1 VTSVSSPILVG
12 RDGEL
17 VAIERAF
24 AAAASGSPSIV
35 VVGGEAGIG
44 KTRLIAEA
52 GERAVAG
59 GGRMIAGACLD
70 LADGLPYLPFVE
82 AIRRLVR
89 TAPPADLDAAFGPA
103 RHDFARLMPEMR
115 LLIGDEGSDDSEP
128 ISQGRLFELGLGMVE
143 RLGAISPVLLAL
155 EDVQWIDRSSRDL
168 ITFLARNL
176 SRERLLLALTVRT
189 DNLPAGHPTLAWLAE
204 LTRLPRVVRID
215 LQRLPREA
223 IAGQLAAIL
232 GEAPPPDLVDE
243 VWARSEGNPFFA
255 EELVAADETRT
266 PDAPGPPA
274 TLAQMLAARLAALS
288 APARDVLAWLAV
300 AGRPVD
306 EVLLGAVTERPQDEL
321 VSALREGLAR
331 HVLATD
337 PGHGR
342 IRFRHALLAEVAL
355 GDLLPSQRRQ
365 LHDRFATVLAARHD
379 LGERNRAGATAEL
392 AYHWTA
398 AGRWPE
404 AHAAAIAAGEAAETV
419 AAYAQAHS
427 QFERALEIADRLEP
441 PIEAAD
447 RVALLR
453 RAASAADL
461 AGEMDRALELALEAR
476 TLVDASAD
484 AETAALL
491 HARIGYLR
499 WALGDAE
506 GGLEDHR
513 EAVRL
518 VPHDPPTA
526 ARARVLGA
534 LAGSLMSPGRHAESA
549 DVARAAIAC
558 ATAVGA
564 TSEEARARNVLG
576 SDLVALGDVDAG
588 LAELTRSRELA
599 AEAGP
604 PDMLVVVHHNLALNL
619 AQAGRLDE
627 ALSEALAGRDAARRL
642 GLERRFGMNLI
653 ALAADVLLRLG
664 RWDEADALTLEGLAL
679 DPRDR
684 GTVYLSA
691 VRGRLHALRGE
702 VDEATRRLDAA
713 DELAIGELDADLA
726 AYIRRGRAEVALAR
740 GRPDEALAA
749 VEPVIEGAPG
759 SQVAFVR
766 APLLA
771 VGLRAAADVAE
782 RARASRDREAVTQV
796 ARTSARL
803 REAME
808 GIRAAPQDAALTA
821 VVALGDAEGRRV
833 DGEPAD
839 WAGLAIRFD
848 AVPDP
853 ERAAYARFRA
863 AEQELRARGT
873 KADAESLLRDAHS
886 TAERLGGEPL
896 RREIEALAR
905 RARISLA
912 VPAAGAAAVSVP
924 SSSTNGGAGHGPT
937 NGLAALR
944 KAGLSSREIEVLQLV
959 AAGRTNGEIAER
971 LFITRKTAGVHVTHI
986 LDKLAVSNRVEA
998 AMVAARLGL
1007 APTADDLAEAGEED

>member
-103 RHDFARLMPEMR
+103 KRDFARLMPEMR
-115 LLIGDEGSDDSEP
+115 LALGDEATAESEP
-128 ISQGRLFELGLGMVE
+128 ISQGGLFELGLGMVE

-176 SRERLLLALTVRT
+176 SRERLLLVLTLRT

-204 LTRLPRVVRID
+204 LTRLPRVARID
-215 LQRLPREA
+215 LERLPRGA
-223 IAGQLAAIL
+223 IERQLAAIL
-232 GEAPPPDLVDE
+232 GEAPTPGLVDD

-255 EELVAADETRT
+255 EELLAAAGART
-266 PDAPGPPA
+266 TDAPEPPA
-274 TLAQMLAARLAALS
+274 TLAQMLAARLSALS
-288 APARDVLAWLAV
+288 APARDLLGWLAV

-306 EVLLGAVTERPQDEL
+306 DVLLGAVTERPQDEL
-321 VSALREGLAR
+321 VSSLREGLAS

-337 PGHGR
+337 PGPGR

-355 GDLLPSQRRQ
+355 ADLLPSQRRQ
-365 LHDRFATVLAARHD
+365 LHDRFATVLAARQD
-379 LGERNRAGATAEL
+379 LGERNPAGATAEL
-392 AYHWTA
+392 AYHWAA

-419 AAYAQAHS
+419 AAYAQAHG

-441 PIEAAD
+441 PLEAAD

-461 AGEMDRALELALEAR
+461 AGELDRALDLALEAR
-476 TLVDASAD
+476 TLVHASAD
-484 AETAALL
+484 PETAALL

-499 WALGDAE
+499 WAIGDAE

-513 EAVRL
+513 EAARL
-518 VPHDPPTA
+518 VPHHPATA
-526 ARARVLGA
+526 VRARVLGA
-534 LAGSLMSPGRHAESA
+534 LAGSLMGPGRHAESA

-564 TSEEARARNVLG
+564 KSEEARARNVLG
-576 SDLVALGDVDAG
+576 SDLVALGEVDAG
-588 LAELTRSRELA
+588 LAELTRSRQLA

-627 ALSEALAGRDAARRL
+627 ALSEALAGRDAARSL
-642 GLERRFGMNLI
+642 GLERRFGMNLV

-664 RWDEADALTLEGLAL
+664 RWAEADALTLEGLAL

-702 VDEATRRLDAA
+702 FDDATRRLDLA
-713 DELAIGELDADLA
+713 DELATGALDADLS
-726 AYIRRGRAEVALAR
+726 AYLIRGRAEIALAR
-740 GRPDEALAA
+740 GRPHEALAA
-749 VEPVIEGAPG
+749 VEPMIEGVAG
-759 SQVAFVR
+759 SHLDFVR
-766 APLLA
+766 VPLLA

-782 RARASRDREAVTQV
+782 QARAARDREAVTRV
-796 ARTSARL
+796 GRTSARL
-803 REAME
+803 REALE
-808 GIRAAPQDAALTA
+808 GTRVAPQDVALAAVA
-821 VVALGDAEGRRV
+821 ALGDAEGRRV

-839 WAGLAIRFD
+839 WAGLAVRFD

-873 KADAESLLRDAHS
+873 RADAESLLRDAHVG
-886 TAERLGGEPL
+886 AESLGAGPL
-896 RREIEALAR
+896 RVEIEALAR
-905 RARISLA
+905 RARVSLA
-912 VPAAGAAAVSVP
+912 VAVTGATSASVP
-924 SSSTNGGAGHGPT
+924 SSSANGGAGSGPT
-937 NGLAALR
+937 NGVAALR

-1007 APTADDLAEAGEED
+1007 APAGEEDGEES